1 MSLLSI
7 VATVVGIFMALAG
20 FPQAIKI
27 YQRKS
32 AKDISILTY
41 LIIDAGAIVW
51 ILYGFELHNFP
62 IIISN
67 ILGFM
72 TSTLILIEYYYFG
85 RTKK

>member
-32 AKDISILTY
+32 AKDISVLTY
-41 LIIDAGAIVW
+41 VIIDIGAIVW
-51 ILYGFELHNFP
+51 ILYGLELNNFP

-72 TSTLILIEYYYFG
+72 TSTLILMEYYYYG
-85 RTKK
+85 RTRK

>member
-20 FPQAIKI
+20 FPQAVKI

-32 AKDISILTY
+32 AKDISVLTY
-41 LIIDAGAIVW
+41 LIIDIGAIVW
-51 ILYGFELHNFP
+51 ILYGLELNNFP

-67 ILGFM
+67 VLGLT
-72 TSTLILIEYYYFG
+72 TSTFILIEYYYYG
-85 RTKK
+85 KIRK